1 MLRGQSTNMHKAQFG
16 IWILGAIA
24 IYSVSDGSNVG
35 KLIVPLLLVFLT
47 AFLLSKYRLRYFEYL
62 LFFAISAASLLGL
75 SETLTGSHAE
85 SDYALLFG
93 LSFYSASMAYLIA
106 EKKFNYGSVLSVSN
120 PLLLSTGPIA
130 LYVISISHMRFTK
143 RLQYYI
149 PFILVGMFMFQIVGS
164 PLTEFFFLIKNTD
177 VVSSIAFAII
187 FELFVYTNFC
197 GLSLLIYGLFG
208 VFGYRIPL
216 NFTQPFSSRNII
228 EFWRGWHTSLSQV
241 LKVLFYNP
249 IRKKYS
255 IFYALLAVYL
265 SSAMWHGVTFNFI
278 LWGLFHALCFWF
290 SIKLLKQKHSL
301 LPLIL
306 LPFII
311 VLGRLIFA
319 DSNTA
324 RLLEKLGFSFNGFG
338 AISEIFMV
346 PMHSILALLFGM
358 LIIACEFIFRNYR
371 VMRKRN
377 YKFLRSPVA
386 LLTLGV
392 LALLFASDVGVNYA
406 VYGQR

>member
-187 FELFVYTNFC
+187 FELFV
-197 GLSLLIYGLFG
+197 
-208 VFGYRIPL
+208 
-216 NFTQPFSSRNII
+216 
-228 EFWRGWHTSLSQV
+228 
-241 LKVLFYNP
+241 
-249 IRKKYS
+249 
-255 IFYALLAVYL
+255 
-265 SSAMWHGVTFNFI
+265 
-278 LWGLFHALCFWF
+278 
-290 SIKLLKQKHSL
+290 
-301 LPLIL
+301 
-306 LPFII
+306 
-311 VLGRLIFA
+311 
-319 DSNTA
+319 
-324 RLLEKLGFSFNGFG
+324 
-338 AISEIFMV
+338 
-346 PMHSILALLFGM
+346 
-358 LIIACEFIFRNYR
+358 
-371 VMRKRN
+371 
-377 YKFLRSPVA
+377 
-386 LLTLGV
+386 
-392 LALLFASDVGVNYA
+392 
-406 VYGQR
+406 